1 MELSSLFYQR
11 EVLLSTIRQ
20 EVKSFDITLT
30 LTQQVQVD
38 PRAAHSHHADQEY
51 RNGLTYAQKSFDG
64 IVYEMQNN
72 IEQQTGLVDTI
83 LQENESFTHA
93 RETSPSSSS
102 QHTTS
107 ADSCIVMI

>member
-1 MELSSLFYQR
+1 
-11 EVLLSTIRQ
+11 
-20 EVKSFDITLT
+20 
-30 LTQQVQVD
+30 
-38 PRAAHSHHADQEY
+38 
-51 RNGLTYAQKSFDG
+51 
-64 IVYEMQNN
+64 MQNN